1 MAQVFG
7 TEPNRILN
15 YFPSGLHWVVC
26 VHSGDTR
33 NVGSNRYK
41 PNSIAAIKHS
51 LLFYLE
57 VMMCLERE
65 ILNSIGFE
73 TPQLEPEQVDVQIE
87 QAVEVDE
94 PIANTIDNFGK
105 ILEQYEP
112 VSS

>member
-7 TEPNRILN
+7 TEPNGILN
-15 YFPSGLHWVVC
+15 HFSSVLYWVVC
-26 VHSGDTR
+26 VHSGNSRT
-33 NVGSNRYK
+33 SIPNRYK

-51 LLFYLE
+51 LLFLE

-73 TPQLEPEQVDVQIE
+73 TPQLEPEQIDVQIE

-94 PIANTIDNFGK
+94 PIANTINNFSK
-105 ILEQYEP
+105 ILDEYEP